1 MYNRLYKRSQVFNS
15 MSAHVMAVTGLRVS
29 SFTSSLA
36 SCPSIYQPW
45 NLSLQTSKRGTIHN
59 NLSIKCVAF
68 NDNKV
73 PSQIDLRTNN
83 FEQVKRNSQ
92 MALLNSS
99 DPIKILKMIDTI
111 QRLGIEHHF
120 KEEINVQLGKLG
132 DWDVTQDL
140 FGTAL
145 QFRLQRHNGWPSCSD
160 VFKKFLDK
168 SGTFKESITN
178 DIWGMLSL
186 YEASYLGAKGEEV
199 LQQAMDFSKA
209 HLHQSLPHLSPELR
223 KLVAKALTLPR
234 HLRMG
239 RLEAR
244 NYMEKYS
251 QATNQIPALMELAKL
266 DFAMVQSMH
275 QKELAEISRWW
286 KNLGLV
292 ERLGFA
298 RDRPAECFLWT
309 VGTFPEPR
317 YSNCRIELTKTICIL
332 LVMDDIFDTY
342 GTLEELVLFT
352 EAIKRWDLDAMEQL
366 PEYMKICYMALFNT
380 THEIA
385 YKIQK
390 EHGQTVVA
398 CLKRTWIDIFEAF
411 LKEAKWFNNGY
422 IPTFKEYLDNGVI
435 SSGSY
440 MALVHATFLIGDS
453 LSKETISIMKP
464 YPRLFSCSGEILRL
478 WDDLGTSR
486 EEQERG
492 DNACSIQC
500 LMTEN
505 NLSDENVARKHIRQL
520 IQNLW
525 PELNGL
531 AMTTTALPSSVMK
544 ASLNMARTA
553 QVIYQHGDD
562 QNTFTVDDYV
572 KTLIL
577 TPSSNY

>member
-1 MYNRLYKRSQVFNS
+1 MASVSWLTTSFACHNS
-15 MSAHVMAVTGLRVS
+15 RH
-29 SFTSSLA
+29 
-36 SCPSIYQPW
+36 QPW
-45 NLSLQTSKRGTIHN
+45 NFSLQTSTPGIMHKK
-59 NLSIKCVAF
+59 LPIKSVAF
-68 NDNKV
+68 SDKV
-73 PSQIDLRTNN
+73 PNRIDPGTKIL
-83 FEQVKRNSQ
+83 EQVKRSSQ
-92 MALLNSS
+92 EELLNSS
-99 DPIKILKMIDTI
+99 NPIRRLEIIDTI
-111 QRLGIEHHF
+111 QRLGIGHHF
-120 KEEINVQLGKLG
+120 EEEINVQLGKIG
-132 DWDVTQDL
+132 DLDATQDL
-140 FGTAL
+140 FATAL
-145 QFRLQRHNGWPSCSD
+145 QFRLLRHNGFPICSD

-168 SGTFKESITN
+168 SGNFKESITN

-199 LQQAMDFSKA
+199 LQQAMEFSSA
-209 HLHQSLPHLSPELR
+209 YLHQSLPNLGPEVG
-223 KLVAKALTLPR
+223 KHVARALTLPR

-244 NYMEKYS
+244 NYMHEYS
-251 QATNQIPALMELAKL
+251 QASSNIPPLLELAKL
-266 DFAMVQSMH
+266 DYDMLQSMH
-275 QKELAEISRWW
+275 QEELAEISRWW
-286 KNLGLV
+286 KELGLV

-309 VGTFPEPR
+309 VGVFPEPC
-317 YSNCRIELTKTICIL
+317 YSNCRIELTKAICIL

-342 GTLEELVLFT
+342 GTLDELVLFNK
-352 EAIKRWDLDAMEQL
+352 AIKRWDLDAMEQL
-366 PEYMKICYMALFNT
+366 PEYMKICYMALYNT

-453 LSKETISIMKP
+453 LSRETISLMNP

-486 EEQERG
+486 EEQARG

-505 NLSDENVARKHIRQL
+505 NISDENVARKHIRQL

-531 AMTTTALPSSVMK
+531 VMAKTTLPLSVKK

-553 QVIYQHGDD
+553 QIIYQHGDD

-572 KTLIL
+572 QTLL
-577 TPSSNY
+577 FTSSANY